1 MNIKRNYKYEKIR
14 NKILVAILRSLLII
28 GLSFII
34 LFPIIKAVIA
44 SITSYDYLG
53 VANSQWIPWKTS
65 GEAYVIANKML
76 KYPTAIWRTLIYA
89 LVIMVIQVTIAAI
102 AGYGLHIMKFKGS
115 KLFFIPVLITIIIPA
130 PIIALPQYIFLHSIK
145 IFGKDGLVG
154 KEIAIYIIAIFGQG
168 IKQGLFIY
176 LFRQFYKGLPKELTE
191 AATMD
196 GCSFVGTFIKII
208 LPNSKT
214 IIITVCVFSFIWNY
228 GDTFYTGYFAR
239 NANLLPNNLS
249 NINLNTAQ
257 IAFNDLKGIPNMN
270 RYYLPSITGAAN
282 ILFIAPVL
290 LLYFIIQKSFVQN
303 FENSGI
309 VG

>member
-1 MNIKRNYKYEKIR
+1 MNNKRNYKYEKVR
-14 NKILVAILRSLLII
+14 NKILVSSLRAILII

-34 LFPIIKAVIA
+34 LFPLIKTLIA
-44 SITSYDYLG
+44 SITSYDYIG
-53 VANSQWIPWKTS
+53 VANTQWLPRKTS
-65 GEAYVIANKML
+65 DQAYGIASRML
-76 KYPTAIWRTLIYA
+76 NYSISIWRTFLYA
-89 LVIMVIQVTIAAI
+89 IVLMIIQVSIAAFC
-102 AGYGLHIMKFKGS
+102 GYGLHIINFRGS
-115 KLFFIPVLITIIIPA
+115 KFFLLPVLITIIIPA

-145 IFGKDGLVG
+145 IFGRDGLVG

-196 GCSFVGTFIKII
+196 GCSFLGTFFKII
-208 LPNSKT
+208 IPNSKT
-214 IIITVCVFSFIWNY
+214 IVITVCVFSFIWNF

-239 NANLLPNNLS
+239 TANLLPNNLL
-249 NINLNTAQ
+249 NIRLESASRIFKDITG
-257 IAFNDLKGIPNMN
+257 IANMN
-270 RYYLPSITGAAN
+270 KFYLPSITGAAN
-282 ILFIAPVL
+282 ILFITPIL